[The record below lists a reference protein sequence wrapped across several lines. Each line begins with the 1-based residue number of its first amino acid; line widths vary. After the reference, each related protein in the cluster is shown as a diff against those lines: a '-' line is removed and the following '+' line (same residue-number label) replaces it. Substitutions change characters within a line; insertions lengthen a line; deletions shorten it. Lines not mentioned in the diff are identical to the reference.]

1 MNETVM
7 QETLENSLKKPSEE
21 AINKYRLTLFANTT
35 VEKLHANIPFSCFI
49 RVLYNV

>member
-21 AINKYRLTLFANTT
+21 AINKYRLALFARYYSRKITRKYT
-35 VEKLHANIPFSCFI
+35 F
-49 RVLYNV
+49 